1 MSHSLHHHDS
11 TAARACAG
19 AAWIDSGAGLGLI
32 VVDSNRPAI
41 TAGPAHAL
49 RMQSVAANP

>member
-1 MSHSLHHHDS
+1 MSHSLHPHDS
-11 TAARACAG
+11 TATRVAAG

-41 TAGPAHAL
+41 AAGSARAL
-49 RMQSVAANP
+49 RMQFVAAHH